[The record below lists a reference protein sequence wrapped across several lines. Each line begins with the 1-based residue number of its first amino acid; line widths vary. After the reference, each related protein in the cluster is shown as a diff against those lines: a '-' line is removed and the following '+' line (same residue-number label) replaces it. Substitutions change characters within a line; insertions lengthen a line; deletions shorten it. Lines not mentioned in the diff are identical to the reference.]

1 MLKGLGSLQTGTHV
15 NRSLSKTPI
24 VLKRKEYACF
34 SVLSFF
40 CALVS
45 NSGSLLLFALLEI
58 HRWANPSPITTKPP
72 WKKNTRK
79 TPRKSSKSSQG
90 TSLKHRKCH
99 ATFSQNFF
107 PKEPNV
113 VGLLAQKNREYLG
126 RESEYPLCVKNIHKS
141 GGFLRP
147 FRAFFCVFLCD
158 RKDFVRIVLFL

>member
-72 WKKNTRK
+72 WKKILARHLENPRN
-79 TPRKSSKSSQG
+79 PRKAPLSNTENVMRHSHKI
-90 TSLKHRKCH
+90 
-99 ATFSQNFF
+99 FS
-107 PKEPNV
+107 P
-113 VGLLAQKNREYLG
+113 KNRMSWDSSHKKTE
-126 RESEYPLCVKNIHKS
+126 NIWAENQNILFVLKIS
-141 GGFLRP
+141 T
-147 FRAFFCVFLCD
+147 RAGVF
-158 RKDFVRIVLFL
+158 